1 MYFLPDIFAIS
12 SEVLVDII
20 TECAPEEKPDY
31 FEVLSYTDYFG
42 EKVVGRNA
50 IAKIINA
57 WENEKK

>member
-1 MYFLPDIFAIS
+1 M
-12 SEVLVDII
+12 DII